1 MAKLEWSFKYG
12 EMRGENDYCYH
23 DDRRFIVVRDSDEE
37 MVFDKVETVELPDGY
52 EGYKVLSF
60 YSKDLETGDLM
71 DEAKEDAAKNN
82 AEVFKMLDLYEH
94 VPTFDD
100 SKAGKVFCAGEG
112 VGFFGNYL
120 VITTSY
126 RLDM

>member
-1 MAKLEWSFKYG
+1 
-12 EMRGENDYCYH
+12 
-23 DDRRFIVVRDSDEE
+23 
-37 MVFDKVETVELPDGY
+37 
-52 EGYKVLSF
+52 
-60 YSKDLETGDLM
+60 M

-82 AEVFKMLDLYEH
+82 AEVFKMLDLYEY

-100 SKAGKVFCAGEG
+100 SKAGKVFCAGES
-112 VGFFGNYL
+112 VGFFGDYL